1 MWARSKKVQHGRLF
15 HPWELCSSS
24 LLPPCHAVV
33 VVDDLCVLQLYV
45 GGRTC
50 WTCFVPVS
58 SGHSLP
64 YVRGESL
71 SGARSSVGGGNSS
84 IGSVFTARAV
94 PCECLLGAKKTHP
107 ARGKV

>member
-1 MWARSKKVQHGRLF
+1 MCASVVRRRSD
-15 HPWELCSSS
+15 
-24 LLPPCHAVV
+24 LL
-33 VVDDLCVLQLYV
+33 DVLRSGFV
-45 GGRTC
+45 GTFA
-50 WTCFVPVS
+50 TV
-58 SGHSLP
+58 H
-64 YVRGESL
+64 VRSESL